1 MRVGE
6 RADGVLEGGLWKVMA
21 QLTMRPWGWSNRWRC
36 TLIVCLEV
44 LFPAVVLQ
52 HVLKLCKHH
61 RPGEVALT
69 LNATSSPTLVLWLQG
84 TGMVEGM
91 WAMPGRWLLL
101 PVFGFKLDLQSEKQ
115 SLVSEVERDIRKT
128 ISFIYSTLLLC
139 LCMKDFG
146 SSPLLTAHKPE
157 HASFL
162 VHNCFWHQILRFI
175 SIACY

>member
-1 MRVGE
+1 M
-6 RADGVLEGGLWKVMA
+6 GVLEGGLPGLRKVMA
-21 QLTMRPWGWSNRWRC
+21 QLTMWPWGGSNGWRC

-44 LFPAVVLQ
+44 LSLADVLQ
-52 HVLKLCKHH
+52 QVLKLCKHH

-84 TGMVEGM
+84 TGMVEGI
-91 WAMPGRWLLL
+91 WAMPGRWLLV

-115 SLVSEVERDIRKT
+115 RPSSLVSEVERDVRKK
-128 ISFIYSTLLLC
+128 ISFIDSTLLLW

-146 SSPLLTAHKPE
+146 SSPLLTAHNPE

-162 VHNCFWHQILRFI
+162 VHNCFWH
-175 SIACY
+175 